1 MNRHFLPIAM
11 LAGCAGLVACN
22 NAEQRAD
29 NAAASLE
36 TRADAAGD
44 RIENAAD
51 RAGERIDLT
60 AREAGQSLEGAAD
73 RAVAALTPTPRP
85 QEFVDRAARSDAFE
99 LASARLALTKAA
111 SPEVKAFAQQMI
123 KAHTE
128 STAKIKA
135 AAAKANPPITVN
147 ATMTSEENKELAEL
161 GRLTGAKFDDEY
173 MDEQVDAHEDA
184 LALMKA
190 FASDGADPGLKA
202 VAGELAPIVAE
213 HLRMARELEKK
224 TDI

>member
-1 MNRHFLPIAM
+1 MNRHFLRIAL
-11 LAGCAGLVACN
+11 LAGCAALAACN
-22 NAEQRAD
+22 NAEPRAD
-29 NAAASLE
+29 NAAATLE

-60 AREAGQSLEGAAD
+60 AREAGQTLEGAAD
-73 RAVAALTPTPRP
+73 RTIAALTPTPRP

-99 LASARLALTKAA
+99 IAAARLALTKAT
-111 SPEVKAFAQQMI
+111 SPEVKAFAEQMI

-135 AAAKANPPITVN
+135 AAAKASPAIPVN
-147 ATMTSEENKELAEL
+147 ATLTSKENKELAEL
-161 GRLTGAKFDDEY
+161 GRLSGARFDEEY
-173 MDEQVDAHEDA
+173 IDEQVDAHEDA

-190 FASDGADPGLKA
+190 FASDGANPGLKA
-202 VAGELAPIVAE
+202 VAGELAPIVAG
-213 HLRMARELEKK
+213 HLTMARELEKK